1 MVPNIRHYFHSSS
14 KQKRPRFREEHI
26 PPALRPVLTHMHD
39 PSHFLPSSKFYD
51 APPYVHRADRVRTV
65 DGTIDAHSVR
75 NTENDV
81 IGKQTRNGVKKHPKC
96 RYFSEEVLTDS
107 NSSPQMLRHSPLL
120 SQIHL
125 AQPHTQTRANLN
137 HSNNNTANITSSKK
151 DNLRLI
157 RSSSNTLPP
166 SSPSRGVS
174 DHTPSTSVMDEE
186 ASLFEV
192 STDCMKLS
200 IAREEEVVSSL
211 FDDVASYFD
220 PSTEIE
226 NVL

>member
-1 MVPNIRHYFHSSS
+1 M
-14 KQKRPRFREEHI
+14 
-26 PPALRPVLTHMHD
+26 
-39 PSHFLPSSKFYD
+39 
-51 APPYVHRADRVRTV
+51 V

-75 NTENDV
+75 NTKNDV

-96 RYFSEEVLTDS
+96 RYFNEEVLTDT

-125 AQPHTQTRANLN
+125 AQPHTQTTANLS
-137 HSNNNTANITSSKK
+137 HSNNTANITSSKK
-151 DNLRLI
+151 NNLRLI
-157 RSSSNTLPP
+157 RSSSNTLLA
-166 SSPSRGVS
+166 SPSRGMS
-174 DHTPSTSVMDEE
+174 DHTPSTSVNMDEE